1 MDSASVNITNYLYI
15 SDNLSLTLQPFGST
29 LIDEKTKSI
38 RGSFNR
44 VSTELI
50 LLCNGKNERRTVC
63 IKMSKDYGIAEPDA
77 DRFIDSLIKDGVLAA
92 DAVPKNRKTKISGSF
107 GEMTPL
113 YVFIE
118 LTRGCNL
125 RCAYCFNNSM
135 QAGPNELSRDQWLK
149 ALKILKKRGT
159 RMVAFSGGEPS
170 TKEGFWEIF
179 EYAVKNFYVDLL
191 TNGNVIASLN
201 KKRERLLSRLS
212 SIQISLDSATPE
224 HHERMRGKNSW
235 EMAKKAI
242 DAAKRLKIKVTIA
255 STIVPENFEQID
267 GLSEFSE
274 KNGLN
279 MGISALTRKGR
290 AKQLSHLV
298 DYDFFKKVEE
308 KKVRLNLNDFQIS
321 DVKVNVKFPCGPVGG
336 RLAINAEGRLKPCS
350 LPEDILRG
358 WSLDLV
364 DSNMIFDLEKRPLNE
379 LDIYKEIMKIAE
391 IYDGKFVNV
400 KECGKCPLYSSACQR
415 GCVLAPYYK
424 NKRVLCNLMAKS

>member
-1 MDSASVNITNYLYI
+1 MDSASVNITSYPHI
-15 SDNLSLTLQPFGST
+15 SDNLSLILQPFGST
-29 LIDEKTKSI
+29 LVDEKTKSI

-44 VSTELI
+44 ISTNLI
-50 LLCNGKNERRTVC
+50 LLCNGKNERRTIC
-63 IKMSKDYGIAEPDA
+63 IKMNKDYGINDV
-77 DRFIDSLIKDGVLAA
+77 DKFIDSLIKDGVLVTAA
-92 DAVPKNRKTKISGSF
+92 APKMRKTRITGSF
-107 GEMTPL
+107 REMTPL

-135 QAGPNELSRDQWLK
+135 KAGPNELSRDQWLN

-159 RMVAFSGGEPS
+159 KMVAFSGGEPS

-191 TNGNVIASLN
+191 TNGNVITGLN

-212 SIQISLDSATPE
+212 SIQISFDSATPE

-235 EMAKKAI
+235 EIAKKAI
-242 DAAKRLKIKVTIA
+242 EVAKRLKIKTTIA
-255 STIVPENFEQID
+255 STIVPDNFGQID
-267 GLSEFSE
+267 GLNDFSK

-279 MGISALTRKGR
+279 LGISALTLKGR
-290 AKQLSHLV
+290 AKELSHLV

-308 KKVRLNLNDFQIS
+308 KKVGMNLNDFQIS
-321 DVKVNVKFPCGPVGG
+321 DVKINVKFPCGPVGG
-336 RLAINAEGRLKPCS
+336 RLAINAEGHLKPCS
-350 LPEDILRG
+350 LPEDVLRV
-358 WSLDLV
+358 WNPDLV
-364 DSNMIFDLEKRPLNE
+364 DSNIVFDLEKRPLNKLE
-379 LDIYKEIMKIAE
+379 IYKETMKIAE

-400 KECGKCPLYSSACQR
+400 KDCGKCPLYSSACQR

-424 NKRVLCNLMAKS
+424 NKRVLCNLMAK